1 MVRPGCGGR
10 VRSQLLRIRADPLP
24 LGGKARAASGDVR
37 LAGATQDARDSVA
50 QAVAGRRV
58 AVLRKGS
65 AGSDERDD
73 GASPFCGRCRP
84 YREMTVTYFQTR
96 EPRKLAFS
104 VIGER
109 FDRSGEQQD
118 SVLKNHSFP
127 PGRLAGRLAN

>member
-10 VRSQLLRIRADPLP
+10 VGGQLLRIGADPLP

-37 LAGATQDARDSVA
+37 LAGATQYARDGVA
-50 QAVAGRRV
+50 QAVAGGWG

-73 GASPFCGRCRP
+73 GASPLRGKCRP
-84 YREMTVTYFQTR
+84 HRKMTVTYFQTR
-96 EPRKLAFS
+96 EPRKLAFR

-109 FDRSGEQQD
+109 FNRII
-118 SVLKNHSFP
+118 F
-127 PGRLAGRLAN
+127 